1 MPYRCLGFGEV
12 INLQVKVFNL
22 HLHGLAGFDSSC
34 AGELGLL
41 KLQEHSSAPSQGA
54 MGHPQPLGATH
65 LVLELGDLPLAGRVV
80 LQVVQHD
87 LCIGQQCFRPLQVT
101 A

>member
-1 MPYRCLGFGEV
+1 MPYRCFGFGEV
-12 INLQVKVFNL
+12 INLQVEVFDL
-22 HLHGLAGFDSSC
+22 HLHRLAGFDSGC

-41 KLQEHSSAPSQGA
+41 ELQEHSSAPGQGA
-54 MGHPQPLGATH
+54 MGHPQPPGATY

-87 LCIGQQCFRPLQVT
+87 LCISQQCFRPL
-101 A
+101 